1 MNSIPQS
8 GRCCPDQADIKKK
21 KKKKQNMQEG
31 RRRVMKKKGNEGACM
46 GVSCDS
52 SYLTDIYKAT

>member
-1 MNSIPQS
+1 
-8 GRCCPDQADIKKK
+8 
-21 KKKKQNMQEG
+21 MQEG

-52 SYLTDIYKAT
+52 SYLADIYKAT